1 MSDKHRPTTYREAG
15 VDIEKGDNF
24 VDYIK
29 SLKSKAILK
38 SLGGFSGGVELE
50 LKQYQQPVIL
60 SCTDGVGT
68 KLLVA
73 KKLNRYD
80 TLGIDL
86 VAMNVNDLIVCGAK
100 PLCFLDYIALGSIQ
114 ESLMQD
120 LIKGIIAGCEEAD
133 CVLAGGETA
142 EMPDVYGPNDFDLA
156 GFAVGIADKAELL
169 PRLHAIEKGDLIL
182 GLASSGIHSNGLSL
196 ARKVIPPE
204 DRRAWELLLTPT
216 RIYVRD
222 FFKLKPSGLIQA
234 AAHITGSGLSGNLL
248 RVLPEGMQLK
258 LTWDWEIPEVFDL
271 IQHYGSISTEEMRQV
286 FNMGIG
292 LAFIVKKADCN
303 RFLELAKGQGLKL
316 KIIGEV
322 A

>member
-1 MSDKHRPTTYREAG
+1 MPNNPKPTTYREAG
-15 VDIEKGDNF
+15 VDIEKGDRF
-24 VDYIK
+24 VAYIQ

-38 SLGGFSGGVELE
+38 SLGGFSGGLELD
-50 LKQYQQPVIL
+50 LKQYQQPVLL

-73 KKLNRYD
+73 QKLNRYD

-114 ESLMQD
+114 EKLMQD
-120 LIKGIIAGCEEAD
+120 LIKGIVAGCEDAE

-142 EMPDVYGPNDFDLA
+142 EMPDVYGPTDFDLA
-156 GFAVGIADKAELL
+156 GFAVGIAEKNDLL
-169 PRLHAIEKGDLIL
+169 PRLNSITRGDPVL

-196 ARKVIPPE
+196 ARKVIPE
-204 DRRAWELLLTPT
+204 KDRRAWELLLTPT

-222 FFKLKPSGLIQA
+222 FFKLMPSGLIQA
-234 AAHITGSGLSGNLL
+234 AAHITGSGLEGNLL
-248 RVLPEGMQLK
+248 RVIPEGMQLK
-258 LTWDWEIPEVFDL
+258 LTWDWEVPEIFDL
-271 IQHYGSISTEEMRQV
+271 IQQYGSIDKEEMRQV

-292 LAFIVKKADCN
+292 LALICKKADCDK
-303 RFLELAKGQGLKL
+303 LLGLAKAEGLKL
-316 KIIGEV
+316 VIIGEV